1 MKKKTGPFAL
11 LGLTLALAFPALSPA
26 QAQAQAGEGY
36 PSRAVRFIVPIGP
49 GSSGDTLTRVFAE
62 QFRAVSGQPTFVE
75 NRPGADLVVGTQ
87 NLLGSPPDG
96 YSVLLISNST
106 MVINP
111 LVIKDLPY
119 KVEELTPMLDLVRI
133 PAVLVTSPDS
143 RFKTLSELLDAAR
156 KDPGSVS
163 IGVYGNSYRLGALDL
178 ARRAG
183 VKFNAIPYKGASQAI
198 TDVIGG
204 TADAAL
210 LDVGGATPLI
220 ASGKVR
226 GLAVT
231 SGKRHALMPGVP
243 TVQESGVADFTLFT
257 FIGFAIRARTPS
269 PIADKLEA
277 LMKRAVADPAFREQI
292 VRISGAE
299 FAGGGREPFSAMI
312 AGESERTRELVKLAG
327 PDFAR

>member
-1 MKKKTGPFAL
+1 MNKKIGAAW
-11 LGLTLALAFPALSPA
+11 LALALAVPTLS
-26 QAQAQAGEGY
+26 QAQAQADEAY

-49 GSSGDTLTRVFAE
+49 GSSGDTLTRLMAE
-62 QFRAVSGQPTFVE
+62 QFRAVSGQATFVE

-87 NLLGSPPDG
+87 NLLGAPADG
-96 YSVLLISNST
+96 HSVVLVSNST

-119 KVEELTPMLDLVRI
+119 KVEDLTPMLDLVRI

-143 RFKTLSELLDAAR
+143 RFKTLGDLLEAAR
-156 KDPGSVS
+156 KAPGSVS

-198 TDVIGG
+198 ADVIGG
-204 TADAAL
+204 VADAAL
-210 LDVGGATPLI
+210 TDVGGAAPLI

-226 GLAVT
+226 GLGVS

-243 TVQESGVADFTLFT
+243 TVQEGGVADYTLFT
-257 FIGFAIRARTPS
+257 FIGFAIRAKTPA
-269 PIADKLEA
+269 PIAGKFEA
-277 LMKRAVADPAFREQI
+277 LMVRAAADPAFREQV
-292 VRISGAE
+292 VRISGGE
-299 FAGGGREPFSAMI
+299 FAGTGREPFSAMI
-312 AGESERTRELVKLAG
+312 ASESVRTRELVKLAG
-327 PDFAR
+327 PNFMQ